1 MAKSSRLKPKR
12 LAEKLRQIRLAL
24 GLSQNEMINRLGFAE
39 EIIREELS
47 AFERGIRQPPLGIL
61 LEYARIAAVRVEV
74 LIDDDLDLPN
84 SIANTAKHKGVR
96 KNFAVRNK
104 RKK

>member
-47 AFERGIRQPPLGIL
+47 AFERGIRQPPLGVL
-61 LEYARIAAVRVEV
+61 LEYARVAGVCVEV
-74 LIDDDLDLPN
+74 LIDDDLELPN
-84 SIANTAKHKGVR
+84 SIPDTAKHKGV
-96 KNFAVRNK
+96 
-104 RKK
+104 KKDSVAKSKGK